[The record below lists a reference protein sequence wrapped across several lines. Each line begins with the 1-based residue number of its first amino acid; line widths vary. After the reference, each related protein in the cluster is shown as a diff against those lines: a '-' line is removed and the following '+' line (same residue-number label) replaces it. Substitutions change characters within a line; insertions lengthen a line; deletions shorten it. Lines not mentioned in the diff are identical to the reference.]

1 MDAVPDRSAAGHGEQ
16 LCIVSCQGG
25 GLAYYWSVLDWR
37 SRDAIGF
44 RGFSAKFQPSP
55 IAREVMDFT
64 VAGPLIGCLS
74 DLEDVAQ
81 AQAIEMGGSVAAP
94 PVPFDAKLLV
104 APAPQVSPLGRGPHG
119 AILSIAKETEGATVA
134 TVADIRFEGD
144 WIFAILVAAIP
155 AVAVNGGPALANAV
169 MFSTNLNG
177 NLVVTITTPI
187 GTVSVNKP
195 FTTAPGLPA
204 ADG

>member
-1 MDAVPDRSAAGHGEQ
+1 MDAIPNRSAAGHGEQ
-16 LCIVSCQGG
+16 FCVVSCQGG
-25 GLAYYWSVLDWR
+25 GVAYYWSVLDWR

-44 RGFSAKFQPSP
+44 RGFSAKFEPSP
-55 IAREVMDFT
+55 IAREVEDFT
-64 VAGPLIGCLS
+64 VAGPLIGCLF
-74 DLEDVAQ
+74 DLEDRAEV
-81 AQAIEMGGSVAAP
+81 QAIEMGGSVGAP

-104 APAPQVSPLGRGPHG
+104 APAPQVSPVGHGPDG
-119 AILSIAKETEGATVA
+119 AILSITNESEGATVA
-134 TVADIRFEGD
+134 TVANIRLDGN

-155 AVAVNGGPALANAV
+155 AVAVNGGPALAAAL
-169 MFSTNLNG
+169 MDSSSAG

-187 GTVSVNKP
+187 GTVAVNKP